1 MRRWRLLPGWI
12 PGDILSSTS
21 QPRAVSQHSSM
32 PRGGHSNSPTRA
44 GSEAAPLRRALLARA
59 GARQMLAL
67 FTNPSARDFLVHKHS
82 QMEKNIHTE
91 GICRSMVGPRH
102 RLTVFFSKSLL
113 HLFLNFPPLLP
124 ICFLHTHFLCC
135 TFSDFCGDHQHLWIT
150 CKICKK
156 HSLKN

>member
-1 MRRWRLLPGWI
+1 MLSLSTARCHEEVTATPLPGLVRRLLRYAGRSLLGLGQGRCWPYSQIPQPGIFWYI
-12 PGDILSSTS
+12 NI
-21 QPRAVSQHSSM
+21 
-32 PRGGHSNSPTRA
+32 
-44 GSEAAPLRRALLARA
+44 
-59 GARQMLAL
+59 
-67 FTNPSARDFLVHKHS
+67 HKW
-82 QMEKNIHTE
+82 KKTYTHTE

-135 TFSDFCGDHQHLWIT
+135 TFSDFCGDNQHLWIT